1 MVGYPKDLENLFF
14 DKDSGILQDIK
25 PNSYVID
32 HTTSSPGLA
41 ERISLELNLY
51 ENIYA

>member
-1 MVGYPKDLENLFF
+1 MLGYPKDLETLIF
-14 DKDSGILQDIK
+14 DPNTGILHDIK

-41 ERISLELNLY
+41 ERICHELKV
-51 ENIYA
+51 